1 MVGTLVVVRHGQAS
15 LFAADYDELSAL
27 GVTQSERLGAHWRER
42 GPHPDV
48 VFTGPARRQRDT
60 ARLCGVAYAD
70 ADHGWPAP
78 QVLPELDEHDA
89 FGMLRKVVPE
99 LAKDPEVGALA
110 QQANDAS
117 DHGRRA
123 AAFQR
128 LFEVVMG
135 RWIRGEVDDGDVES
149 WPVFAARVERGLDR
163 IVAHDGP
170 GATIVA
176 FTSVGPIAVM
186 LRRALGLD
194 DSAAFRTAW
203 RVRNASVVRF
213 VFQGRRFTL
222 DGMNVLPHLPDPSD
236 WTFR

>member
-1 MVGTLVVVRHGQAS
+1 MGTLVVVRHGQAS

-27 GVTQSERLGAHWRER
+27 GVAQAQRLGDHWRER

-60 ARLCGVAYAD
+60 ARLCAAAYAD
-70 ADHGWPAP
+70 ADHVWPEP
-78 QVLPELDEHDA
+78 QLLPELDEHDG
-89 FGMLRKVVPE
+89 FGMLRQVVPG
-99 LAKDPEVGALA
+99 LARDPEIGALA

-135 RWIRGEVDDGDVES
+135 RWLRGELDADGLES

-170 GATIVA
+170 GATIAA

-194 DSAAFRTAW
+194 DGAAFRTAW
-203 RVRNASVVRF
+203 RIRNASVTRF
-213 VFQGRRFTL
+213 VFRGRQFTL
-222 DGMNVLPHLPDPSD
+222 DGMNVLPHLPDPAQ